1 MSTHMNTR
9 REFLQQ
15 SGAVA
20 GTTLVAGQTLAQVT
34 QPTAGAP
41 AKDWYD
47 RPMRWMQLAF
57 VEDDPG
63 QYDPKFWLDYFHRC
77 HADAACISA
86 GGCVAFYPT
95 KVPFHYRSKFLADH
109 DPFGEMLKGCR
120 ELGMN
125 VIARTD
131 PHALHQ
137 DVVDA
142 HPEWVAVQADG
153 TPRRHWADPSLWV
166 SCALGGYNFTFMTDV
181 TIEIVKTY
189 MVDGIFSN
197 RWSGSGMCYCK
208 SCQALFHDYS
218 GHDLPRTTN
227 PLDPVRRQY
236 VLWRE
241 NRLFDIWRLWDTE
254 IKKINPNAAFLANSG
269 GGALSDLDMVSIGNL
284 APTLF
289 ADRQARHGVMAPW
302 SNGKN
307 AKEYAATLG
316 NKAIAGITSV
326 GVEEAYRWKDS
337 VQSGDEIRLWLADG
351 VAHNLRPWV
360 VKFNA
365 KPIDKR
371 WLPVVEKFYGWHYR
385 NQKYLR
391 NEKSL
396 AEVAIVYSQQTAAY
410 YGGEQATAKVENH
423 ALGYYQAL
431 IEARVP
437 FDMVHDLLLDADHV
451 DRYRVLILPNIAAL
465 SDRQCRQLSDYVARG
480 GSLVATHETS
490 LYDEWGARRKDFG
503 LAQLF
508 GVSYDGKVDAQ
519 VHNSYLNVE
528 KDPRDSSFHPLV
540 RGLENATRIINGV
553 NWVHVKANTPQPYSP
568 LTLVPQYPD
577 LPMEEVYA
585 TVPHTDTPGV
595 FIRQSGKGRV
605 VYFPFDID
613 RTFWEVLSN
622 DHGTVMKNAVAWAFR
637 TEQPLTVTGRGML
650 DVSLWA
656 QNGSVTAHLV
666 NLTNPMTMKGP
677 VRELVP
683 SPPQKVRV
691 RIPKGKI
698 VKQVKFL
705 VNAAVIPRSTIANGV
720 VEVDVPPFELN
731 EAVAIDWA

>member
-1 MSTHMNTR
+1 MNTR

-20 GTTLVAGQTLAQVT
+20 GTTLVAGAALAQVV
-34 QPTAGAP
+34 QQSAVGS
-41 AKDWYD
+41 KDWYD

-63 QYDPKFWLDYFHRC
+63 QYDPKFWLDYFGRC

-86 GGCVAFYPT
+86 GGCMAFYPT
-95 KVPFHYRSKFLADH
+95 KIPLHYRSRFLAGH
-109 DPFGEMLKGCR
+109 DPFGEMVKGCR
-120 ELGMN
+120 GLGMN

-137 DVVDA
+137 DAVDA

-166 SCALGGYNFTFMTDV
+166 SCALGSYNFSFMTDV
-181 TIEIVKTY
+181 TIEIMETY
-189 MVDGIFSN
+189 QVDGVFSN

-208 SCQALFHDYS
+208 SCQQLFHDYS
-218 GHDLPRTTN
+218 GHELPRTTN
-227 PLDPVRRQY
+227 SLDPVRRQY
-236 VLWRE
+236 LLWRDS
-241 NRLFDIWRLWDTE
+241 RLFDLWRLWDTE
-254 IKKINPNAAFLANSG
+254 IKKRNPNAAFLANSG

-337 VQSGDEIRLWLADG
+337 VQTGDEIRLWMADG

-365 KPIDKR
+365 KPIDRR
-371 WLPVVEKFYGWHYR
+371 WMPVVEKFYGWHYR
-385 NQKYLR
+385 NRKYLR

-396 AEVAIVYSQQTAAY
+396 AEVAMVYSQQSAAY
-410 YGGEQATAKVENH
+410 YGGDQAAAKVEN
-423 ALGYYQAL
+423 ASLGYYQAL
-431 IEARVP
+431 VEARIP
-437 FDMVHDLLLDADHV
+437 FDMVHDQLLDEEKI

-465 SDRQCRQLSDYVARG
+465 SDRQCQKLSEYVTRG
-480 GSLVATHETS
+480 GSIVATHETS
-490 LYDEWGARRKDFG
+490 LYDEWGKRRNDFG
-503 LAQLF
+503 LAALF

-528 KDPRDSSFHPLV
+528 KDPRDGSYHPLV

-553 NWVHVKANTPQPYSP
+553 NWVHVKTTAPQRYSP

-585 TVPHTDTPGV
+585 TVPRTDIPGV
-595 FIRQSGKGRV
+595 YVRDSGKGRV
-605 VYFPFDID
+605 VYLPFDID
-613 RTFWEVLSN
+613 RTFWEVLAN
-622 DHGTVMKNAVAWAFR
+622 DHGTVMKNAVAWAFKG
-637 TEQPLTVTGRGML
+637 EQPLTVAGPGMI

-656 QNGSVTAHLV
+656 QKGSVTAHLV

-691 RIPKGKI
+691 RVPKGKT
-698 VKQVKFL
+698 VKDVKFL
-705 VNAAVIPRSTIANGV
+705 VNSGAPRSSVVNGV
-720 VEVDVPPFELN
+720 VEVEVPPFELN
-731 EAVAIDWA
+731 EVVVIEWV